1 MNHLTHADVTALLL
15 AISVLLLSARALGEF
30 FQRLKQPAIL
40 GELIAGILLG
50 PTVLGAL
57 YPELQ
62 TMLFPD
68 SGPVAIA
75 LEAFTTIS
83 ITLFLFI
90 AGMEVD
96 LSTVW
101 KQGKSTIAVSVLGL
115 VVPFAVGW
123 LAAFFFPYRLGF
135 EGDLSVHVFA
145 MFFATALSITALPVI
160 VKILMDLNMFRS
172 DLGMII
178 VGAAVVNDLL
188 GWLIFAVILSLMAGG
203 NGHAMA
209 IETTIL
215 LTLGLAAVLLTVGRW
230 LIEKLVVWAQAYLSW
245 PGGIIGFSLGL
256 SLLFA
261 ALTEAIGIHAIF
273 GAFLFGVAFG
283 ENRHLRE
290 HTKAILDRF
299 VSFFFAPIFF
309 AGIGLKVNFLTG
321 FDVGVVVVVLVL
333 ASVGKIYGAM
343 YGAKLAG
350 IAKQEAYAIGFAM
363 NARGAM
369 EIILGMLALQAGLIG
384 EKLFVALV
392 VMALATSMTS
402 GTLMQRMLKSKKP
415 LRLLDVLVAKRFAAR
430 LKALSPE
437 ECIQELVDLIGTGE
451 RVTMTQV
458 AEEVLA
464 REKLLPTGL
473 ENGVA
478 VPHARLAAV
487 VEPIVCV
494 GISEEG
500 VDFDAP
506 DGQKA
511 NLVFLL
517 VTPADKHASQL
528 ELLADIA
535 KTFSSRAVVEQAME
549 SRNFTEF
556 LAHLRSPR
564 I

>member
-1 MNHLTHADVTALLL
+1 MNHLTHSDVTALLL
-15 AISVLLLSARALGEF
+15 AISVLLLCARALGEF

-50 PTVLGAL
+50 PTVLGAI

-62 TMLFPD
+62 GMLFPTD
-68 SGPVAIA
+68 GPVAIA

-96 LSTVW
+96 MSTVW
-101 KQGKSTIAVSVLGL
+101 RQGRSTIAVSVLGL
-115 VVPFAVGW
+115 LVPFAVGW

-145 MFFATALSITALPVI
+145 MFFATASSITALPVI

-188 GWLIFAVILSLMAGG
+188 GWLIFAVILSLMAKSGAGG
-203 NGHAMA
+203 MP
-209 IETTIL
+209 IQTTIL
-215 LTLGLAAVLLTVGRW
+215 LTFGLAALLLTVGRW
-230 LIEKLVVWAQAYLSW
+230 AIEKLVVWAQAYLTW

-256 SLLFA
+256 SLLCA

-321 FDVGVVVVVLVL
+321 FDFGVVAVVLGL

-343 YGAKLAG
+343 WGAKLAG

-369 EIILGMLALQAGLIG
+369 EIILGMLALQAGLIR

-392 VMALATSMTS
+392 VMALVTSMTS
-402 GTLMQRMLKSKKP
+402 GSLMQRMLKRNKP
-415 LRLLDVLVAKRFAAR
+415 AKLVDLLTAKRFTAR
-430 LKALSPE
+430 LKATTAD
-437 ECIQELVDLIGTGE
+437 ECIDELVGLVGVGE
-451 RVTMTQV
+451 KVSM
-458 AEEVLA
+458 EKIA
-464 REKLLPTGL
+464 REVHSREQLLPTGL

-478 VPHARLAAV
+478 VPHARLSEIE
-487 VEPIVCV
+487 EPIVCV
-494 GISEEG
+494 GLSEEG
-500 VDFDAP
+500 IDFNAP
-506 DGQKA
+506 ESG
-511 NLVFLL
+511 
-517 VTPADKHASQL
+517 
-528 ELLADIA
+528 
-535 KTFSSRAVVEQAME
+535 SRHPY
-549 SRNFTEF
+549 RDD
-556 LAHLRSPR
+556 LRE
-564 I
+564 